1 MKLFSTNRVL
11 VPIDFSEESFKAQQL
26 TLDFVKDPNHL
37 HVLHVLRNLN
47 PGDPG
52 ILWDTIDDRTRK
64 EHVERAFLEKFS
76 DPKYQKINF
85 TVAIGDPSDRIIEY
99 AKQHQIEL
107 IVIPSHGRTGMS
119 RFFMGSVAEKV
130 VRYAHC
136 PVLVLRREEL

>member
-26 TLDFVKDPNHL
+26 TLDFVEDPNCL

-52 ILWDTIDDRTRK
+52 IVWDTMDDRTRQESVK
-64 EHVERAFLEKFS
+64 KAFFEKFNEA
-76 DPKYQKINF
+76 KYQKINF

-99 AKQHQIEL
+99 AKKHSIEL
-107 IVIPSHGRTGMS
+107 IVIPSHGRTGIG
-119 RFFMGSVAEKV
+119 RFFLGSVAEKV

-136 PVLVLRREEL
+136 PVLVLRRDEL